1 MRASFFILDP
11 DYLLISPYICP
22 APTSISSCLKPDSPP
37 THFFPSPP
45 HLTCH
50 TNKWASWTHLPTV
63 EQVEHYLSDSQ
74 VQFLIFLVSFL
85 SLFTFSQSEDML
97 PPQLLGAG
105 DYIYLFMSSG
115 PSTGLAYSRCAIN
128 VCWFYVRSPLWSSE
142 CLVVFFFKFF
152 IMKNFQTYSKLRECY
167 TYHSYLA
174 VSKNYP
180 ACFISPPSFFWWSI
194 LRQLLD
200 IMSFQS
206 YIKYILLKHK
216 DFSYNYIVII
226 VPNKIQIY
234 YLV

>member
-1 MRASFFILDP
+1 MKWKDVLTPFFLVTFFLFWLLCFLCSRYLLRLRLFPFSALSGNSCFFGTIYWMRASFFILDP

-37 THFFPSPP
+37 THFFPSPR

-142 CLVVFFFKFF
+142 CLVVFFFF
-152 IMKNFQTYSKLRECY
+152 NF
-167 TYHSYLA
+167 
-174 VSKNYP
+174 
-180 ACFISPPSFFWWSI
+180 
-194 LRQLLD
+194 LLW
-200 IMSFQS
+200 
-206 YIKYILLKHK
+206 
-216 DFSYNYIVII
+216 
-226 VPNKIQIY
+226 KIFRHTLSWENAIPITHT
-234 YLV
+234 